1 MSDRP
6 LKDEVLEELGEDRLR
21 EIAALLGT
29 GADETRQ
36 VVGGSVAS
44 LTGVLTDDA
53 VTPGGTAELCQAME
67 QAANATEPLPAAA
80 AGFAGVQGGAQG
92 GSNNGALVAVLAK
105 VAVPA
110 ARAVAKRTGLPEK
123 AVAGALESIIP
134 VVAAV
139 LARRAREKR

>member
-21 EIAALLGT
+21 EIAALLGAD
-29 GADETRQ
+29 ADETRQ

-44 LTGVLTDDA
+44 VTGVLTDDA

-67 QAANATEPLPAAA
+67 QAANETEPLPAAA
-80 AGFAGVQGGAQG
+80 VGFAGVRGGAKG
-92 GSNNGALVAVLAK
+92 GSGGDALAAVLAK
-105 VAVPA
+105 VAAPA
-110 ARAVAKRTGLPEK
+110 ARAVAKRTGLPVE
-123 AVAGALESIIP
+123 AVAGALELIIP
-134 VVAAV
+134 VIAAV